1 MCVLRCVA
9 IPFYFNQS
17 IKINKQMKTITLT
30 GKSVYTEIMKTQGR
44 ETGVTHLAKYEFGE
58 SVKFVTEAD
67 AFFRHYDE
75 GDIYTVTLEE
85 EMRGGSFISKSFKI
99 ISYLTYTRH
108 LELLKREK
116 EMKELMCAEQ

>member
-30 GKSVYTEIMKTQGR
+30 GKSVYTEIIKIKNRSLGIDGQ
-44 ETGVTHLAKYEFGE
+44 AAYQFGE
-58 SVKFVTEAD
+58 SVRYANPED
-67 AFFRHYDE
+67 AFFKHYDE

-85 EMRGGSFISKSFKI
+85 EMRSGSFISKSFRI

>member
-1 MCVLRCVA
+1 
-9 IPFYFNQS
+9 
-17 IKINKQMKTITLT
+17 MKTITLT
-30 GKSVYTEIMKTQGR
+30 GKSVYTEIMKTR
-44 ETGVTHLAKYEFGE
+44 DRVTGVTHLAKYEFGE
-58 SVKFVTEAD
+58 LVIYPSVAD
-67 AFFRHYDE
+67 AFFRHFDE

-85 EMRGGSFISKSFKI
+85 SESKKSFRI